1 MPAVAISKTDLDAFA
16 DDITEVKARE
26 MIADAMAM
34 ALLVAPCLDDPQL
47 TAKKAA
53 AAKAII
59 RGAILRWHEAG
70 SGALSQKQQ
79 SAGPFA
85 QSETYDTRQIRR
97 AMYWPSE
104 IEQLQSICRADDD
117 GDDGAWGYDVLGS
130 CGPSHSPVC
139 TLNLGGDYCS
149 CGANLTG
156 QEPLWETTGDD

>member
-1 MPAVAISKTDLDAFA
+1 MPAVQIATSDLAPFA
-16 DDITEVKARE
+16 TIPEGKATA

-47 TAKKAA
+47 TDKKAA

-117 GDDGAWGYDVLGS
+117 ASGGAWGYDVLGA

-139 TLNLGGDYCS
+139 TLNMGGTYCS

-156 QEPLWETTGDD
+156 HEPLWEAISDD

>member
-16 DDITEVKARE
+16 DDITEAKARE

-34 ALLVAPCLDDPQL
+34 ALFVAPCLDDPQL
-47 TAKKAA
+47 TDKKAA

-59 RGAILRWHEAG
+59 RGAILRWHDAG

-79 SAGPFA
+79 TAGVFS
-85 QSETYDTRQIRR
+85 QSETFDNRQIRR

-117 GDDGAWGYDVLGS
+117 ASGGAWGYDVLEAS
-130 CGPSHSPVC
+130 GPSHSPVC

-149 CGANLTG
+149 CGATLSG
-156 QEPLWETTGDD
+156 QEPLWETSPDD

>member
-16 DDITEVKARE
+16 DDITATKAAA

-34 ALLVAPCLDDPQL
+34 ALLVAPCLDDAQL
-47 TAKKAA
+47 TDKKAA

-59 RGAILRWHEAG
+59 RGAILRWHDAG

-79 SAGPFA
+79 AAGPFS
-85 QSETYDTRQIRR
+85 QSETYDTRQVRR

-104 IEQLQSICRADDD
+104 IEQLQSICRAEDDAS
-117 GDDGAWGYDVLGS
+117 GGAWGYDTLGS
-130 CGPSHSPVC
+130 SGPSHSPVC

-149 CGANLTG
+149 CGANLSG
-156 QEPLWETTGDD
+156 NEPLWESTPDD